1 MNQYYLLGDPITHSL
16 SPKMHN
22 LAFRSLGLDARY
34 DLLPTKLEEF
44 PDTIARLRREGA
56 SGWNITMPGKEV
68 MATLC
73 DHLSKAAEI
82 GGSVNTVV
90 NRSGVLYGDTTDGVG
105 FVHAVRRLGCPISG
119 KKLVLFGTGGAAS
132 AILIQCALDGARE
145 ISVFYNRPSSGER
158 IKALCQKLKGVS
170 RTAFHFYTY
179 ENEILKRELSSADL
193 LCNAT
198 NVGMDTGK
206 SAGKDCLIPDPAF
219 LNPGLLVYDIIYH
232 PAETPLLKMAK
243 SRGCTAS
250 NGLSMLLLQGAAS
263 FKIWTGK
270 DMPLQL
276 VGREVFHME

>member
-1 MNQYYLLGDPITHSL
+1 MKQYYLLGDPIAHSL

-22 LAFRSLGLDARY
+22 LAFKTLGLDARY

-44 PDTIARLRREGA
+44 PDTVARLRRENA
-56 SGWNITMPGKEV
+56 SGWNITMPGKEI

-73 DHLSKAAEI
+73 DELSTAARI

-90 NRSGVLYGDTTDGVG
+90 NRDSVLYGDTTDGVG
-105 FVHAVRRLGCPISG
+105 FVHAVGRLGCSISG

-158 IKALCQKLKGVS
+158 VKALCRKLEDVS
-170 RTAFHFYTY
+170 GTVFHFYTY
-179 ENEILKRELSSADL
+179 NDDTLKQELASADL

-206 SAGKDCLIPDPAF
+206 EIKKSCLVQDASF
-219 LNPGLLVYDIIYH
+219 LKPELLVYDIIYH
-232 PAETPLLKMAK
+232 PVETPLLRMARQ
-243 SRGCTAS
+243 RGCTAS

-263 FKIWTGK
+263 FKIWTGRE
-270 DMPLQL
+270 MP
-276 VGREVFHME
+276 VERIGREVFHM

>member
-1 MNQYYLLGDPITHSL
+1 MNQYYLLGDPIAHSL

-22 LAFRSLGLDARY
+22 LAFKDLGLDARY

-44 PDTIARLRREGA
+44 PDTVARLRHENA
-56 SGWNITMPGKEV
+56 SGWNITMPGKEI

-73 DHLSKAAEI
+73 DHLSTAARI

-90 NRSGVLYGDTTDGVG
+90 NRGGVLYGDTTDGVG
-105 FVHAVRRLGCPISG
+105 FVHAVERLGCSVSG

-145 ISVFYNRPSSGER
+145 ISIFYNRPSSGEHV
-158 IKALCQKLKGVS
+158 KALCQKLESVS
-170 RTAFHFYTY
+170 ETAFHFYTY
-179 ENEILKRELSSADL
+179 NDDILKRELSSADL

-206 SAGKDCLIPDPAF
+206 ASKKNCLIPDASF
-219 LNPGLLVYDIIYH
+219 LKPDLLVYDIIYH
-232 PAETPLLKMAK
+232 PSETPLLKMAR
-243 SRGCTAS
+243 SRGCVAS

-263 FKIWTGK
+263 FRIWTGR
-270 DMPLQL
+270 DMPVKL
-276 VGREVFHME
+276 VGQQVFHM